1 MYHFLSGYTA
11 KVAGTEKGRDGAAG
25 HVQHLL
31 RGAVHGALAH
41 RLRQAAR
48 RADRPPRVA
57 VWLVNTGWSG
67 GPYGVG
73 QRMKI
78 AHTRAMVN
86 AALDGRLA
94 GVPMRVDP
102 VFGLAVPTAC
112 PDVPQQV
119 LDPRSTWSDP
129 SAYDAQAQKLAGM
142 FRKNFEA
149 FAADAPP
156 EVAAAGP
163 RPAASKPTGRGP
175 VAAGASAA
183 RRRHEGD
190 AHANAPGRI
199 DRRGRRAHPGPGR
212 RERPRAGQPP
222 RAGDRPG
229 DRRSPVRRPRLRP
242 FRCARRRA
250 NSGVHPRVRAH
261 PLRVLDRPPGGS
273 RLLRLAAPSRAAP

>member
-1 MYHFLSGYTA
+1 MALSPSVYA
-11 KVAGTEKGRDGAAG
+11 K
-25 HVQHLL
+25 LL
-31 RGAVHGALAH
+31 GERI
-41 RLRQAAR
+41 AR
-48 RADRPPRVA
+48 HDVA

-94 GVPMRVDP
+94 GAPMRVDP

-163 RPAASKPTGRGP
+163 RAA
-175 VAAGASAA
+175 A
-183 RRRHEGD
+183 
-190 AHANAPGRI
+190 
-199 DRRGRRAHPGPGR
+199 
-212 RERPRAGQPP
+212 
-222 RAGDRPG
+222 
-229 DRRSPVRRPRLRP
+229 
-242 FRCARRRA
+242 
-250 NSGVHPRVRAH
+250 
-261 PLRVLDRPPGGS
+261 
-273 RLLRLAAPSRAAP
+273 